1 MPISIMEQEFNP
13 LFELW
18 ERRLTLM
25 RELAI
30 SLEQVQTG
38 VVRSDL
44 TRIDGHTVR
53 QRKLCDALRQIE
65 SEALVFQ
72 NPIGDKSRKRNIWAQ
87 LPEDAVSS
95 SQVRER
101 WQTLAQEL
109 SQVEMQVGQLNRV
122 YGALL
127 RRAQRTPQI
136 FMRVLA
142 SSANTYAPPKPAAA
156 AIAPST
162 FREVSH
168 V

>member
-1 MPISIMEQEFNP
+1 MDQELKP
-13 LFELW
+13 SFELL
-18 ERRLTLM
+18 ERRVALM
-25 RELAI
+25 RELAN
-30 SLEQVQTG
+30 SLEQVQTA
-38 VVRSDL
+38 VVHSDL
-44 TRIDGHTVR
+44 RGIDGHTVR
-53 QRKLCDALRQIE
+53 QQELCESLRQLEREALGFRTPVEDQSRKLNL
-65 SEALVFQ
+65 
-72 NPIGDKSRKRNIWAQ
+72 WAQ
-87 LPEDAVSS
+87 LPGDAVS

-109 SQVEMQVGQLNRV
+109 TQVEMRVSQLNRV

-127 RRAQRTPQI
+127 RRAQRTLQI

-142 SSANTYAPPKPAAA
+142 SSANTYTPPKCAA